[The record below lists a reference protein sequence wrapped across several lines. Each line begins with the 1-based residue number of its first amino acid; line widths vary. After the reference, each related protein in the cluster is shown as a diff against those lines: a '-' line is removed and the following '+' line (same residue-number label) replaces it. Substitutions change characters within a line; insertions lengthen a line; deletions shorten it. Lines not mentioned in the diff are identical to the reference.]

1 MNAQITLRAEAYF
14 WHGLVRRATRTTS
27 QMLKAMPE
35 RTRLLSSPVMLELA
49 PRANVPFSESGEVL
63 QLLNFQPRSQ
73 GFSLIV
79 SWKPGA
85 SRRTPENEVAPN
97 VFL

>member
-1 MNAQITLRAEAYF
+1 MNAQTTLRAEVYF
-14 WHGLVRRATRTTS
+14 WHGLLRRATWTTS
-27 QMLKAMPE
+27 QMPKAMPE
-35 RTRLLSSPVMLELA
+35 RTRLLLTGYARTST
-49 PRANVPFSESGEVL
+49 RANVPFSESGEVL

-85 SRRTPENEVAPN
+85 SRSTPENEVAPN

>member
-1 MNAQITLRAEAYF
+1 MNAQTTLRAEAYF
-14 WHGLVRRATRTTS
+14 WHGLLRRATWTTS

-35 RTRLLSSPVMLELA
+35 RTWLLLTGYARTST
-49 PRANVPFSESGEVL
+49 RANVPFSESGEVL

-79 SWKPGA
+79 SWKPDA

>member
-1 MNAQITLRAEAYF
+1 
-14 WHGLVRRATRTTS
+14 
-27 QMLKAMPE
+27 
-35 RTRLLSSPVMLELA
+35 MLELA

-97 VFL
+97 VFV